1 MSHDCPFSLTH
12 YGELLDAARQGGYRF
27 ALFDH
32 EPAAGDL
39 FLRHD
44 IDMSLEAAL
53 QLAELEAERDVRA
66 TYLLMTRS
74 DFYNLAGR
82 RGQAAI
88 TRLREL
94 NHAVGLHGLYPDAT
108 LDARFDAVFA
118 WHTPEQEWMSL
129 PVDGALNVM
138 QPPWF
143 DPEHYRSDSNRHW
156 RRGCPVDE
164 LRAGS
169 FEWLQL
175 LVHPEI
181 WVYEGE
187 TMRETM
193 IAFLD
198 SDREARIDYFNA
210 NRLDLS

>member
-1 MSHDCPFSLTH
+1 MSHDCPFDVTH
-12 YGELLDAARQGGYRF
+12 YRELLDAAKEGGYRF
-27 ALFDH
+27 AFFDH

-53 QLAELEAERDVRA
+53 EIAELEAERGAHA

-74 DFYNLAGR
+74 DFYNLDGR
-82 RGQAAI
+82 RGQAALA
-88 TRLREL
+88 RLRKL
-94 NHAVGLHGLYPDAT
+94 GHAVGLHGLYPDST
-108 LDARFDAVFA
+108 LDERFDAVFA
-118 WHTPEQEWMSL
+118 WHTPEPEWMSL
-129 PVDGALNVM
+129 PVEGALNVM

-156 RRGCPVDE
+156 RSGCPVEE
-164 LRAGS
+164 LRNAA
-169 FEWLQL
+169 FDWLQL

-181 WVYEGE
+181 WVFDGE
-187 TMRETM
+187 TMRDKM
-193 IAFLD
+193 VAYLD
-198 SDREARIDYFNA
+198 ADRETRLGYMNA